1 MGCPAKK
8 VCRRAAGS
16 ALLADEAL
24 VGRILETVVNAVNVP
39 VTVKIR
45 TGTDPEHR
53 NGVTIARIAESAGIQ
68 MLTVH
73 GRTRADRFK
82 GQAEYQTIGEIVR
95 AVTIPVI
102 ANGDIGSAE
111 KARAVLALTGAAGV
125 MIGRAAQGQL
135 WLPGAIASALC
146 AEDEGARTPAL
157 SEQLGLQGDHLL
169 RLHEFHGHHLGPRIA
184 RKHQAWL
191 LESLTAQQAI
201 SADDARAWRQAFNR
215 IESAEEQIVCLR
227 EMTDALMSA
236 VSATAP
242 TSQMSPPMC
251 PQMLV
256 AA

>member
-1 MGCPAKK
+1 MC
-8 VCRRAAGS
+8 S
-16 ALLADEAL
+16 SDL
-24 VGRILETVVNAVNVP
+24 
-39 VTVKIR
+39 
-45 TGTDPEHR
+45 
-53 NGVTIARIAESAGIQ
+53 
-68 MLTVH
+68 
-73 GRTRADRFK
+73 
-82 GQAEYQTIGEIVR
+82 
-95 AVTIPVI
+95 
-102 ANGDIGSAE
+102 
-111 KARAVLALTGAAGV
+111 
-125 MIGRAAQGQL
+125 
-135 WLPGAIASALC
+135 
-146 AEDEGARTPAL
+146 RTPAL
-157 SEQLGLQGDHLL
+157 SQQLRLQGDHLL

-236 VSATAP
+236 VSATEP